1 LGNYRKPN
9 ELGNYTVYRGIAHA
23 AHFIEIYTAL
33 GYHVPMQGIFIT
45 FEGIEGCG
53 KTSQAHLL
61 SQYLEKQGHKIVM
74 TREPGGTPISEAV
87 REVLLSTDFMKM
99 HPHTELLLYLAS
111 RAQHV
116 TDVITPALQDG
127 KIIIC
132 DRFEDSTFVY
142 QCYVRGIDLKTVEAM
157 NHFAT
162 GGISP
167 HITFVLDVDP
177 VEGLARA
184 KSRNQRHARQEDRL
198 EREAIEFHQRVRE
211 GYLKRALE
219 YPKRIYV
226 IKSDRDKEAV
236 QGEIRKIVE
245 DILGKSV

>member
-1 LGNYRKPN
+1 MNWATTPCTEVPAR
-9 ELGNYTVYRGIAHA
+9 VS
-23 AHFIEIYTAL
+23 HFIEFCPPI
-33 GYHVPMQGIFIT
+33 GYDIPMQGIFIT

-61 SQYLEKQGHKIVM
+61 SQYLEKQGYKIVM

-99 HPHTELLLYLAS
+99 HPRTELLLYLAS

-116 TDVITPALQDG
+116 TEVITPALQDG

-142 QCYVRGIDLKTVEAM
+142 QCYVRGIDLQTVEAM

-162 GGISP
+162 GGVSP
-167 HITFVLDVDP
+167 QITFVLDVDP

-184 KSRNQRHARQEDRL
+184 KSRNQRHARKEDRL
-198 EREAIEFHQRVRE
+198 EREALEFHQRVRE
-211 GYLKRALE
+211 GYLKRARE
-219 YPKRIYV
+219 YPGRIYV

-236 QGEIRKIVE
+236 HKEIREIAE
-245 DILGKSV
+245 GILGKNV